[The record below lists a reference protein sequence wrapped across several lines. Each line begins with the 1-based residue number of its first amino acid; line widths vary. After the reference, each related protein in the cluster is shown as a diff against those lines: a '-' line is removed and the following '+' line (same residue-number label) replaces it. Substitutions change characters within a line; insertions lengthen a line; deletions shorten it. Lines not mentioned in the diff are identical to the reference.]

1 MFLDVF
7 KKLHINI
14 PFIDAL
20 EQMSSYVKFIKDIL
34 FNKRKLVE
42 YETVALIE
50 EFSPILL
57 RKLPQKLKDL
67 GSFTITCTIKN
78 VIFKKALSDL
88 GENINLMPLSIFKSW
103 D

>member
-50 EFSPILL
+50 EFSPIL
-57 RKLPQKLKDL
+57 
-67 GSFTITCTIKN
+67 
-78 VIFKKALSDL
+78 
-88 GENINLMPLSIFKSW
+88 
-103 D
+103 